1 MCERQRYSDLFDVI
15 SYAVEPAC
23 GEFVDDFDTA
33 AIANE
38 LFEFTS
44 DIDENGVQHGNAYFI
59 EREGVD
65 WEEIYAKH
73 DHGEQLDKIV
83 ADAWHGD
90 GTYTITDS
98 NGCMEK
104 VECDEKKDLK
114 HELHEFFQCYDN
126 WGDKVVIAKID
137 EDE

>member
-1 MCERQRYSDLFDVI
+1 MCERQRYSSLADVI
-15 SYAVEPAC
+15 SYAIEPAC

-59 EREGVD
+59 ERKGVD
-65 WEEIYAKH
+65 WEEVYAKH

-90 GTYTITDS
+90 GAYTITDS

-114 HELHEFFQCYDN
+114 HELHEFFQYYDN